1 MRKGKGVRFAG
12 EEKKKKKLLG
22 GGILRRENI
31 PVTSPLT
38 PNTTPSPFSCPHSC
52 PCSSVFS
59 ERESR
64 PRLGCRVG
72 GHSCGELGDRGPWLP
87 AQSNL
92 VN

>member
-1 MRKGKGVRFAG
+1 MRKRKGVRCAG
-12 EEKKKKKLLG
+12 EEKEKKKLLG
-22 GGILRRENI
+22 GTLRRENI

-38 PNTTPSPFSCPHSC
+38 PGTTPSPFRSPRSC
-52 PCSSVFS
+52 PCSSVFN
-59 ERESR
+59 ERESQ